1 MTHRIASIVV
11 LAGIASAAHAQFTA
25 YGNRTAWE
33 DDAIVG
39 GVFDLETFDGTFDP
53 LQPSTGPIA
62 FDWGTVEVEG
72 VDGTVGG
79 PEIAA
84 GNFAGSIF
92 PATAHVAY
100 IFTFDDPIQAFGCD
114 SFGAASGIALAIET
128 SEGVSDI
135 LDYLASG
142 SFDDTFLG
150 FTSTEA
156 VTEVRIIASP
166 SYGGTAVGEIFDAD
180 DLVFV
185 GGEPCRADL
194 DGDGQLTLFDF
205 LAYQNLFDSGDLL
218 AGFDGDGDL
227 TLFDFL
233 AFQNE
238 FDAGC
243 E

>member
-1 MTHRIASIVV
+1 MVYRIASIIA
-11 LAGIASAAHAQFTA
+11 LAGIAGIAQAQFTA
-25 YGNRTAWE
+25 YDDRLAWE
-33 DDAIVG
+33 GDVIVG
-39 GVFDLETFDGTFDP
+39 GGFITETFDGTFDP

-72 VDGTVGG
+72 VDGTIGG
-79 PEIAA
+79 PEIAS
-84 GNFAGSIF
+84 GVFGGSIF

-100 IFTFDDPIQAFGCD
+100 IFTFDDPIQAFGWD
-114 SFGAASGIALAIET
+114 TFGAASGIAIAIET
-128 SEGVSDI
+128 TEGVADI
-135 LDYLASG
+135 LDFLAAG
-142 SFDDTFLG
+142 SFGDTFLG
-150 FTSTEA
+150 FTSDTA
-156 VTEVRIIASP
+156 ISEVRIIASP

-180 DLVFV
+180 DLVFT

-205 LAYQNLFDSGDLL
+205 LEFQNLFDAGDPI
-218 AGFDGDGDL
+218 ADFDGDGDL

-233 AFQNE
+233 EFQNE